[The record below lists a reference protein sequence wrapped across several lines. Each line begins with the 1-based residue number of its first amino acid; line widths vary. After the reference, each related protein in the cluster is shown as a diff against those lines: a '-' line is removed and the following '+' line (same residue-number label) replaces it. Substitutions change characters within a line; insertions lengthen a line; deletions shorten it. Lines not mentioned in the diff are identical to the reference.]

1 MNDYSSIY
9 DIKDFILNDITPKY
23 YAIDDISLLN
33 AGLYGM
39 MTDVASTVAEDTMR
53 VATRY
58 ISEQIPGHAVLPD
71 FIYAHA
77 ANYGINDIFAT
88 CSNCK
93 AVIFIKEQEVLNNGV
108 QDGRYTEYTI
118 DSDLVVYIDEV
129 PFSLPYDIKI
139 RSNYY
144 NGKFNHRC
152 YWNAKINNSIVK
164 EELPYVTC
172 AKTTIHGGKDYYIA
186 LNVTLYQ
193 YIRKRTTEQIITNT
207 TLNIPY
213 VDVTYEQ
220 SLCNFE
226 VIYTDSNGN
235 KIQLEKVLSNGA
247 PLTRPFVYYTVEGDN
262 TIRLSFSNDDRYFIP
277 EYGSELEILM
287 YECMGDKGNFPL
299 YTEDNIF
306 VVGKSED
313 TAISYNNE
321 VPLQANMLSDAKYGK
336 NAYTLDEINQL
347 TTERQ
352 ITIDSITTDNDLNV
366 YLNTQASL
374 YQTMTKSIKIRD
386 DFANR
391 IYCCY
396 TRLRDDENIY
406 PTNNLNLK
414 INLDDL
420 PVPYDPSQDK
430 LIIPCGTR
438 LGYIDDSTE
447 WCRVLKPEEEKQEVE
462 YTTMG
467 LIVVDKEET
476 TVASYM
482 NSIDNRIIL
491 DYKYINDDSL
501 FQFIAKRLYINRAAA
516 LGDDGYTFTLT
527 IQSTDLTVNKT
538 SNAIIEEYAGEED
551 IEIEDEDEVELIVE
565 KLRVY
570 LFIET
575 NEGHYIE
582 MTRLPDDQGMDQDS
596 ITFSCRI
603 TTDDTLNKTN
613 IKLSGLT
620 FCESQ
625 QVQDCYTSMQN
636 PPLRFLV
643 FYDEEVVRGHDYEE
657 LIPDTKGYTLCNV
670 FTPNDTNLYFA
681 YPLKLIRPTLE
692 FVESGIEGFPFAI
705 HILDMPVVG
714 RDFLLTEGNLS
725 AFLERVNRQH
735 SFLSGLKITSN
746 FAIYMRFFNTY
757 GRSRIFTVTNGE
769 LLNRVNCSVTVSIK
783 FFDGVVVE
791 DYIPEIKRTIKEYV
805 ESVNYLEN
813 STGINTIKLSV
824 LSKTLHDS
832 YKEQIDYIVM
842 GSINGYDSN
851 IQTIIMDKDL
861 SAKENM
867 YLIPEFL
874 TIDVKDIE
882 VTIL

>member
-1 MNDYSSIY
+1 M
-9 DIKDFILNDITPKY
+9 
-23 YAIDDISLLN
+23 
-33 AGLYGM
+33 
-39 MTDVASTVAEDTMR
+39 
-53 VATRY
+53 
-58 ISEQIPGHAVLPD
+58 
-71 FIYAHA
+71 
-77 ANYGINDIFAT
+77 
-88 CSNCK
+88 
-93 AVIFIKEQEVLNNGV
+93 
-108 QDGRYTEYTI
+108 
-118 DSDLVVYIDEV
+118 
-129 PFSLPYDIKI
+129 
-139 RSNYY
+139 
-144 NGKFNHRC
+144 
-152 YWNAKINNSIVK
+152 
-164 EELPYVTC
+164 
-172 AKTTIHGGKDYYIA
+172 
-186 LNVTLYQ
+186 
-193 YIRKRTTEQIITNT
+193 
-207 TLNIPY
+207 
-213 VDVTYEQ
+213 
-220 SLCNFE
+220 
-226 VIYTDSNGN
+226 
-235 KIQLEKVLSNGA
+235 
-247 PLTRPFVYYTVEGDN
+247 
-262 TIRLSFSNDDRYFIP
+262 
-277 EYGSELEILM
+277 
-287 YECMGDKGNFPL
+287 
-299 YTEDNIF
+299 
-306 VVGKSED
+306 
-313 TAISYNNE
+313 
-321 VPLQANMLSDAKYGK
+321 
-336 NAYTLDEINQL
+336 
-347 TTERQ
+347 
-352 ITIDSITTDNDLNV
+352 
-366 YLNTQASL
+366 
-374 YQTMTKSIKIRD
+374 
-386 DFANR
+386 
-391 IYCCY
+391 
-396 TRLRDDENIY
+396 
-406 PTNNLNLK
+406 
-414 INLDDL
+414 
-420 PVPYDPSQDK
+420 
-430 LIIPCGTR
+430 
-438 LGYIDDSTE
+438 
-447 WCRVLKPEEEKQEVE
+447 
-462 YTTMG
+462 
-467 LIVVDKEET
+467 
-476 TVASYM
+476 
-482 NSIDNRIIL
+482 
-491 DYKYINDDSL
+491 
-501 FQFIAKRLYINRAAA
+501 
-516 LGDDGYTFTLT
+516 
-527 IQSTDLTVNKT
+527 
-538 SNAIIEEYAGEED
+538 
-551 IEIEDEDEVELIVE
+551 
-565 KLRVY
+565 Y

-596 ITFSCRI
+596 VTFSCRI

-643 FYDEEVVRGHDYEE
+643 FYDEEIVRGHDYEE

-725 AFLERVNRQH
+725 AFLERVNKQH